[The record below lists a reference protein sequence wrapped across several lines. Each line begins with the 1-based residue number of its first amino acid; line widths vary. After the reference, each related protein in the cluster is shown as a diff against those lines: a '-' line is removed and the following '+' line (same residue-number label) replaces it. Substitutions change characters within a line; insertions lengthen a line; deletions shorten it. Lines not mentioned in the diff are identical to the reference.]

1 MKQLISMKR
10 TKRSKAESDK
20 MSEPVSIE
28 EDDYPYGLEIRL
40 EKAEL
45 TKLGL
50 DIDDFS
56 IGGAVDITCQ
66 AEITQ
71 LSESANKNSSHTSAS
86 FQITAMAIKALPNP
100 KPKKLRDI
108 LSLVNAKIEMEAG
121 A

>member
-1 MKQLISMKR
+1 MTLISMKR
-10 TKRSKAESDK
+10 AKRNKTENSAIDA
-20 MSEPVSIE
+20 PVAIE

-56 IGGAVDITCQ
+56 IGGTVDITCQ

-86 FQITAMAIKALPNP
+86 FQITAMAIKALPSS

>member
-20 MSEPVSIE
+20 MSEPVAIE